1 MADKG
6 WKNKVDKVPR
16 RSPRKRGKMCGRPF
30 KAPRAVVEERD
41 SDVQVIERETVAD
54 NDSQVQ
60 IITETENTRD
70 IEGKQEA
77 NPHVIPYL
85 KGIKMMSERE
95 VDECAKHG
103 EVLRWSSDSDVEKI
117 TD

>member
-6 WKNKVDKVPR
+6 WKNKGAKVPR
-16 RSPRKRGKMCGRPF
+16 RSPRKRGKICGRPF

-41 SDVQVIERETVAD
+41 SDVQVHEKDTVAD

-70 IEGKQEA
+70 IEARQEA
-77 NPHVIPYL
+77 DPHVIPYI
-85 KGIKMMSERE
+85 KGIEMVSERE
-95 VDECAKHG
+95 ADECAKHG
-103 EVLRWSSDSDVEKI
+103 EVLIKME
-117 TD
+117 